1 MNVPVQENAA
11 EQVTINDLDTARG
24 LSLATMIGWILILIA
39 AIAFGGSIFANAP
52 ILVLANTPVFNTF
65 FFCGIISL
73 AMLGVGL
80 RLAYAQYLTWAGR
93 LIVGG
98 IVCTFLLCQM
108 LWIWDHGLDA
118 FVLTSLALYIIPLGL
133 AYVLNGIALLFLTA
147 ILSSL
152 LTGLLVFAY
161 PPFLQQ
167 TVLVGEVLSS
177 WLITILLI
185 WIIAMLIFASAITYN
200 RALEKLGSLELAFK
214 RAQQLDDLKDQFIT
228 HVNHELR
235 TPIMTLQ
242 GSIDYLHDSWQSM
255 RADQVQKL
263 FAQAMRSA
271 ERLNA
276 HLASILDVRNIE
288 QSSQSWQATVVDV
301 SEAFMAARSLVDPF
315 SEYPIVAT
323 LADESFIWGDAGFL
337 QQIFVNLLGNAIKY
351 SPDRAL
357 ITVKASRLALS
368 TRSRTNQNPPAVI
381 EIQIHDHG
389 QGIPPDQ
396 IPLLFHR
403 FVRLARDLA
412 SNIPGSGVGLYTCK
426 LLTERMGGTIN
437 IESAGIPG
445 QGTTCIIRLPA
456 ADRHQPERR
465 QITRKLA
472 DRDRLAPGR

>member
-1 MNVPVQENAA
+1 MNAPIQENAA

-24 LSLATMIGWILILIA
+24 LSLATMVGWILILIA
-39 AIAFGGSIFANAP
+39 ALAIGGSIFANPP
-52 ILVLANTPVFNTF
+52 ILVLANTTTFNAF
-65 FFCGIISL
+65 ILGGIVSL
-73 AMLGVGL
+73 ALLSGGL
-80 RLAYAQYLTWAGR
+80 RLAYAQFLTWAGR

-98 IVCTFLLCQM
+98 IVSTFLLCQL

-147 ILSSL
+147 ILANL
-152 LTGLLVFAY
+152 VTGLLVFVY
-161 PPFLQQ
+161 PLYLHQ
-167 TVLVGEVLSS
+167 TVPVGEVLSS
-177 WLITILLI
+177 WLITNLLI

-200 RALEKLGSLELAFK
+200 RALEKLGALELAFK

-242 GSIDYLHDSWQSM
+242 GSIDYLHDSWQTM

-288 QSSQSWQATVVDV
+288 QSNQAWQATVVDV
-301 SEAFMAARSLVDPF
+301 SEAFVSARSLVDPF
-315 SEYPIVAT
+315 GEYPIFAT

-337 QQIFVNLLGNAIKY
+337 QQIFVNLLGNAMKY

-357 ITVKASRLALS
+357 ITVKASRLTLHAKS
-368 TRSRTNQNPPAVI
+368 RSSQVPPAVI

-437 IESAGIPG
+437 IESTGIPG
-445 QGTTCIIRLPA
+445 QGTLCIIRLPA
-456 ADRHQPERR
+456 ADRDQPERR
-465 QITRKLA
+465 QNTRKLA
-472 DRDRLAPGR
+472 DRDRLTPGR